1 MGIGTPHNLIY
12 KNIFYLNKIY
22 LNKMYGV
29 SILIYKITKNNIYYI
44 SLFYIFNIK
53 LKPTL
58 AWYMLCN

>member
-29 SILIYKITKNNIYYI
+29 SIPIYKITKNNIYYI

-53 LKPTL
+53 RKLP
-58 AWYMLCN
+58 